1 VDWLDDT
8 FVELAASFI
17 RPSVHGTLRRM
28 LDVARHAQIQ
38 FGLAL
43 LVLSICLAALAI
55 RNVFGRPPAPDL
67 VLPAWLQN
75 LKLPEHWR
83 RRGRLAIDGG
93 LVTAA
98 GLLALLAMTAA
109 RPSGAGLAHAH
120 VLDEVIQAKYHAEL
134 GWDRLY
140 ACAWAADR
148 EAERALGKFESI
160 RSLTL
165 GPAPQLQPAP
175 ELEYRLEMPESEDSD
190 ARPRKVAIR
199 QPKIEREPPP
209 VDVGG
214 KLHGPAA
221 AASEAECDQHFD
233 EARWAA
239 LAADVATLRVLAADA
254 KLGPVFQ
261 EFGTTATPARLA
273 RQRLVF
279 SILPVSAGSLFTLA
293 LLGGLLS
300 VGALVLVG
308 RAYGLRAAA
317 LIGIVCFIELA
328 ASPILGGVSISTPLV
343 LATVLGG
350 FAAIE
355 LERWALAGALLAF
368 AAVELMWPALFV
380 LAVLAKLGVDWLEG
394 RPRKRE
400 LARFGLAAL
409 ATAAAVLLLSATLP
423 GGFGN
428 WSIWADRMAVHRYAD
443 GSREVGLQWL
453 FVPDGSW
460 LGGPEARS
468 YPERAQLLVD
478 RGDWI
483 LLCGATLLVPALL
496 AVRRLPASAFAA
508 IAGVTATF
516 ALFSTDA
523 SSLSLGLPLLALAAA
538 AVAHHHPPSQLLVG
552 RPTTVLVAGVLALCL
567 GMHGLVRIH
576 SFEPWVFNMVYS
588 HLVTT
593 LLLGLGVALLLLP
606 GLRELGDPPG
616 VPPAVP
622 VLQPGSGRRR
632 GEP

>member
-1 VDWLDDT
+1 
-8 FVELAASFI
+8 
-17 RPSVHGTLRRM
+17 M

-43 LVLSICLAALAI
+43 LVLSICLAALAL
-55 RNVFGRPPAPDL
+55 RNVFGRPLAPDL
-67 VLPAWLQN
+67 VLPARLRD
-75 LKLPEHWR
+75 LKVPEHWR
-83 RRGRLAIDGG
+83 RRARRAVDGG

-109 RPSGAGLAHAH
+109 RPSGAGLDTGH
-120 VLDEVIQAKYHAEL
+120 VLDEVIQAKYHDEL

-148 EAERALGKFESI
+148 AGERALGKFETV
-160 RSLTL
+160 RSLTVEQ
-165 GPAPQLQPAP
+165 APQLQPVP
-175 ELEYRLEMPESEDSD
+175 EPEYRIEMPESEDSEQ
-190 ARPRKVAIR
+190 RPRKVAIS
-199 QPKIEREPPP
+199 PGKVVREPPP
-209 VDVGG
+209 ADVGG
-214 KLHGPAA
+214 KLGSPAA
-221 AASEAECDQHFD
+221 AAKRAECKQQFD
-233 EARWAA
+233 DSRWAA
-239 LAADVATLRVLAADA
+239 LAADVVTLRAIAADA
-254 KLGPVFQ
+254 RLGPVFH
-261 EFGTTATPARLA
+261 EFGSTATPARLA

-279 SILPVSAGSLFTLA
+279 SLLPISAGSLFVLG
-293 LLGGLLS
+293 LLGGLLA

-317 LIGIVCFIELA
+317 LVGIVCFIELA
-328 ASPILGGVSISTPLV
+328 ASPILGGVSVSTSLV
-343 LATVLGG
+343 LATVIAG
-350 FAAIE
+350 FAAFE

-368 AAVELMWPALFV
+368 AAVELVWPALFV
-380 LAVLAKLGVDWLEG
+380 LALLAKLGVDWLEG
-394 RPRKRE
+394 PKTSRPRKRE
-400 LARFGLAAL
+400 LARFGLAAVVSAGVL
-409 ATAAAVLLLSATLP
+409 LLLSATLP

-428 WSIWADRMAVHRYAD
+428 WAIWADRVAVHRYAD
-443 GSREVGLQWL
+443 GSRQVGLQWL

-460 LGGPEARS
+460 LGGPRALG

-483 LLCGATLLVPALL
+483 LLCGTLLLVPVLL
-496 AVRRLPASAFAA
+496 AVRRLPAPTFAA

-523 SSLSLGLPLLALAAA
+523 VSLSLGLPLLALAAA
-538 AVAHHHPPSQLLVG
+538 AVAKHHPPSELLVG
-552 RPTTVLVAGVLALCL
+552 RPTTVLVAGVLALCI

-606 GLRELGDPPG
+606 SLRELGDPPG
-616 VPPAVP
+616 VPPAIPGLLPGRAPERVP
-622 VLQPGSGRRR
+622 AKG